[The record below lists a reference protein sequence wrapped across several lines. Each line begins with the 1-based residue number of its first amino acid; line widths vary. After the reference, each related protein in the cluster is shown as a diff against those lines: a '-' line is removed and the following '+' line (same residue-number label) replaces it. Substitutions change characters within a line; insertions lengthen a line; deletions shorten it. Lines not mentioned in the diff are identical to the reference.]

1 MKRVLLVNPHETEQ
15 SGFTNPPIGLLY
27 IAGTLLKHGFD
38 VRVVDGCLEGKMAI
52 SKAIDEF
59 RPELVGIT
67 CLTPGR
73 KKALEVARMA
83 KVFDSSAKII
93 MGGVHPTIMYRQML
107 EHYPFVDY
115 IVLGEGEYTFLE
127 IALGNDPST
136 INGLVYR
143 NNGIVIKT
151 SPRKYIEDLDQLPFP
166 AWHLIDLKKY
176 PARGKGLIRGIN
188 LEKEPRISVI
198 FSRGCKGHCDFCS
211 TWWIWRG
218 WRHRSAKNMTDEIE
232 LLYRDYGIRHFCFAD
247 DTMTV
252 NRQATIELCDEI
264 IARRMNIAFHVTTRT
279 DCVDKDM
286 LIKLKAAGC
295 YQIAF
300 GVETGSSLL
309 LKKMGKEND
318 IKTSEKAIN
327 LCKKAGIAVTALM
340 IIGNIGETDET
351 VKDTINFLKR
361 TKPDDIGCVGGLWIL
376 PGTKLYYECKSKGF
390 IDDDFWLTDEPY
402 KIYTLEYT
410 MKQLA
415 ALQKKIINYDTNLA
429 KKIINII
436 KKVKNKIVKIIH
448 RSSVDLEISAIKKII
463 RRVYPSNEYDNIFIE
478 RLKVFPQALKMSFW
492 KDHFE
497 WKSINDYPEIKGKI
511 LDFGCGSGHLD
522 ILLARNGRVVH
533 GIDLSYIGIS
543 IANYLKEKEREDVR
557 NRLSF
562 TVTDVTRDLPKG
574 ELFDSA
580 WSAHVFEH
588 IVYPGP
594 ILTGMREWL
603 KPQAYLLISVPL
615 GYAYDDPSHVNH
627 FFNEKDLI
635 SYLNG
640 YIKVERINVSEEYN
654 VLRALCKFI

>member
-52 SKAIDEF
+52 SKALDEF

-83 KVFDSSAKII
+83 KVFDSSVKII

-143 NNGIVIKT
+143 NNGTVIKT

-188 LEKEPRISVI
+188 LGKEPRISLI

-218 WRHRSAKNMTDEIE
+218 WRHRSAKNMADEIE
-232 LLYRDYGIRHFCFAD
+232 LLHKNYGIRHFCFAD

-279 DCVDKDM
+279 DCVDEVV
-286 LIKLKAAGC
+286 LQKLKEAGC
-295 YQIAF
+295 YNIAF
-300 GVETGSSLL
+300 GIETGSLEL

-318 IKTSEKAIN
+318 IDTSEQAIM
-327 LCKKAGIAVTALM
+327 LAKKAGLIVTALL
-340 IIGNIGETDET
+340 IIGNIGETNET
-351 VKDTINFLKR
+351 VRDTIDFLKR
-361 TKPDDIGCVGGLWIL
+361 TKPDEIGCVGGLWVL
-376 PGTKLYYECKSKGF
+376 PGTKVYEVCKRKDF
-390 IDDDFWLTDEPY
+390 IDDKFWLSDKPY
-402 KIYTLEYT
+402 KLYTLEYSLEELT
-410 MKQLA
+410 K
-415 ALQKKIINYDTNLA
+415 LQEKVLNYKSSFVKKIA
-429 KKIINII
+429 
-436 KKVKNKIVKIIH
+436 NKI
-448 RSSVDLEISAIKKII
+448 RG
-463 RRVYPSNEYDNIFIE
+463 
-478 RLKVFPQALKMSFW
+478 VFK
-492 KDHFE
+492 
-497 WKSINDYPEIKGKI
+497 
-511 LDFGCGSGHLD
+511 
-522 ILLARNGRVVH
+522 
-533 GIDLSYIGIS
+533 
-543 IANYLKEKEREDVR
+543 
-557 NRLSF
+557 
-562 TVTDVTRDLPKG
+562 
-574 ELFDSA
+574 
-580 WSAHVFEH
+580 
-588 IVYPGP
+588 
-594 ILTGMREWL
+594 
-603 KPQAYLLISVPL
+603 
-615 GYAYDDPSHVNH
+615 
-627 FFNEKDLI
+627 
-635 SYLNG
+635 
-640 YIKVERINVSEEYN
+640 
-654 VLRALCKFI
+654 